1 MQELDSVQ
9 EWVEDVGD
17 KALRGLLAWL
27 SEAYFRVETS
37 GMENIPES
45 GPVILVANHSGAWAL
60 DGFILNEVL
69 DRDLPRQVD
78 IMASSLV
85 FRFPVVASTARKAGI
100 FENDPTVGLSRL
112 TEGRAVGLFPEGF
125 AGVRKPFRQRY
136 RLRTFSTGFA
146 VTAMRAGAP
155 VVPVSIVG
163 AEEAYPK
170 LGEVDFLAQLTGLPY
185 FPVTT
190 LLPLPSKWLISFGKP
205 IPAPVRSDSFAE
217 RAAAARLLC
226 DEAQATVQK
235 MVDRDRARRTSP
247 FH

>member
-1 MQELDSVQ
+1 MQESVG
-9 EWVEDVGD
+9 EISDN
-17 KALRGLLAWL
+17 ALRGLTSWLAD
-27 SEAYFRVETS
+27 SYFRVETS
-37 GMENIPES
+37 GIENVPES

-69 DRDLPRQVD
+69 DRELERQVD

-85 FRFPVVASTARKAGI
+85 FRFPVLASTARKAGI
-100 FENDPTVGLSRL
+100 FDNDPTVGLSRL
-112 TEGRAVGLFPEGF
+112 ESGKAVGLFPEGF

-170 LGEVDFLAQLTGLPY
+170 LGEVDFLARLTGLPY

-190 LLPLPSKWLISFGKP
+190 LLPLPSKWLISFGEP
-205 IPAPVRSDSFAE
+205 IPVPVRSDSFAE

-235 MVDRDRARRTSP
+235 MVDRDRARRASP

>member
-1 MQELDSVQ
+1 MQDV
-9 EWVEDVGD
+9 VEDVGD

-27 SEAYFRVETS
+27 ADSYFRAEVS
-37 GMENIPES
+37 GTENIPAS

-69 DRDLPRQVD
+69 ERDLARPVD

-85 FRFPVVASTARKAGI
+85 FRFPVVASTARKAGV
-100 FENDPTVGLSRL
+100 FENDPTVGLGRL
-112 TEGRAVGLFPEGF
+112 AEGRAVALFPEGF
-125 AGVRKPFRQRY
+125 SGVRKSFRQRY

-170 LGEVDFLAQLTGLPY
+170 FGEVDFLARLAGLPY

-190 LLPLPSKWLISFGKP
+190 LLPLPSKWLISFGEP
-205 IPAPVRSDSFAE
+205 IPVPARSQSFAE

-235 MVDRDRARRTSP
+235 MVDRDRARRASP